1 MFPNIS
7 QVHIAMQGKS
17 QDLNPLWLNNF
28 KRVEPSMIQEV
39 ILYKLL
45 EDLVSSLYLRWL
57 IFFEKPWKN
66 QYERYLCIYLQ
77 EYLKLFQL
85 LNVLFPKWSATSSL
99 CSVNLNICWLHSTL
113 ISSFYN
119 LRAIIFYVAIAS
131 LWVPDMDV
139 FQKSSSSSVA
149 FSCYPAS
156 SV

>member
-17 QDLNPLWLNNF
+17 QDLNPLWLNHF
-28 KRVEPSMIQEV
+28 KRVEPSMIPEV

-45 EDLVSSLYLRWL
+45 DDLVSSLYLRWL

-119 LRAIIFYVAIAS
+119 LRAIS
-131 LWVPDMDV
+131 LLCCYCLLVSPRYGCFSRV
-139 FQKSSSSSVA
+139 IIL
-149 FSCYPAS
+149 FSCFQLLS
-156 SV
+156 C